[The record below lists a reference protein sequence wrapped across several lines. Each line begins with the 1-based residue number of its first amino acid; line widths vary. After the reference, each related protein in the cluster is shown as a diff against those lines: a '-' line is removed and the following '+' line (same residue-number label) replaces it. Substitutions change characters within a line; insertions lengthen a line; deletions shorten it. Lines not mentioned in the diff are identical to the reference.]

1 MKKTFFIF
9 TLMLIFTSLI
19 VGTAAAN
26 TLDEIIEDENMVL
39 IDSRSPYSYNGWEI
53 DGEPGGHIPGAVLFS
68 KGWLNHLESDTEIIS
83 ELERFNINEDQ
94 ELFVYGPEADGLAE
108 ELSSLGYMAE
118 TISVDLEEQDE
129 LQKLDHYELLVHP
142 DWLNEKIENDEVY
155 VLEAS
160 WGDDSAHIEGHIPTS
175 VHMNTDAIEEGPLW
189 NRRSDD
195 EIINALG
202 EHGITYDMTV
212 VVYSL
217 DDITPATRVA
227 SILMYAGVEDVRIL
241 DGNLPAWENAGYD
254 LDSGEVEP
262 DQVDFGYTEPAN
274 PDYIIDLPEAQEAY
288 DDSQSSFVDIRSW
301 EEFIGE
307 TSGYDYIPSA
317 GRIEGAIYGYGG
329 KDAYD
334 MSDFRNPDD
343 TMVNFNYMEARW
355 LDQGINPDNYNIF
368 YCGTGWRAAE
378 TWLYAKALGWQNI
391 TVFDGG
397 WFEWSEE
404 ELPVTVG
411 E

>member
-227 SILMYAGVEDVRIL
+227 SILMYAGVRCK
-241 DGNLPAWENAGYD
+241 N
-254 LDSGEVEP
+254 
-262 DQVDFGYTEPAN
+262 
-274 PDYIIDLPEAQEAY
+274 
-288 DDSQSSFVDIRSW
+288 
-301 EEFIGE
+301 
-307 TSGYDYIPSA
+307 
-317 GRIEGAIYGYGG
+317 
-329 KDAYD
+329 
-334 MSDFRNPDD
+334 FR
-343 TMVNFNYMEARW
+343 W
-355 LDQGINPDNYNIF
+355 
-368 YCGTGWRAAE
+368 
-378 TWLYAKALGWQNI
+378 
-391 TVFDGG
+391 
-397 WFEWSEE
+397 
-404 ELPVTVG
+404 
-411 E
+411 